1 MRKYK
6 KFVME
11 GIDKES
17 PWETLKGQIFWG
29 TEGFIKNL
37 SGLLARKEK
46 IKEVPRVQRYVA
58 RPPLRELF
66 KGKKRKEG
74 KAEGKAIYAAYVR
87 YGYTMKEIA
96 DHLGFHYATISR
108 AIKREEWGSNV

>member
-1 MRKYK
+1 MEKYR

-29 TEGFIKNL
+29 TEEFIKNL
-37 SGLLARKEK
+37 SGLLEEKEK

-58 RPPLRELF
+58 RPSLRELF
-66 KGKKRKEG
+66 KGKKAKDRT
-74 KAEGKAIYAAYVR
+74 AEDRTIYDAYVR

-96 DHLGFHYATISR
+96 EHLGFHYATISR
-108 AIKREEWGSNV
+108 AIKRVEQG